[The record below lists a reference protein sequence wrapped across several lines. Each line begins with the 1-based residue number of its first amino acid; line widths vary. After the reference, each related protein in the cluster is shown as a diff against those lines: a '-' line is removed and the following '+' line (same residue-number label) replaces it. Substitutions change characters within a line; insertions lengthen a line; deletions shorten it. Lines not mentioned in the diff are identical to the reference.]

1 MEGRGDT
8 DRIQMES
15 VLKLYRR
22 VSSTE
27 CTYRPRRGELAT
39 IRRIPCTGSRYCFPV
54 NVGCTDRGTVYQHGG
69 RTNEHV
75 DSSLIG

>member
-1 MEGRGDT
+1 MRAAPNV
-8 DRIQMES
+8 RI
-15 VLKLYRR
+15 VLA
-22 VSSTE
+22 VGNW
-27 CTYRPRRGELAT
+27 PRSAVY
-39 IRRIPCTGSRYCFPV
+39 PCTGSRYCFPV